1 MSKLHTAGSIVTLLA
16 ALAPLHAQSSANA
29 PGDFLVERV
38 LTLDHAFAP
47 VPPNLPDAVLAG
59 IKAGVIE
66 FHQRFIYNS
75 AQRTLEQ
82 FNYVVPANSPVPL
95 PDPSKAP
102 VGDHYLVQIESASI
116 SNSPSPSVILAG
128 HVTLNDVVTPFGYNT
143 GAGVTLTFG
152 YSTAGAAVQFG
163 PVIES
168 VSPLYG
174 LYSDKGAGS
183 LSLTPS
189 THKCTVGTLNGVYM
203 FQLNGSQLGP
213 FGWLQYTDSGRFQ
226 ADGKGNLTVVDSG
239 NSGGTVFAGRTF
251 PIVYTVNDDCSGA
264 FAFGSNAMDIQVSL
278 DGKAINMVFTKPST
292 VNASGVGRQ
301 M

>member
-38 LTLDHAFAP
+38 LTLDHVFAP

-128 HVTLNDVVTPFGYNT
+128 HVTLNDVATPFGYNT

-152 YSTAGAAVQFG
+152 YTTAGGSVQFG
-163 PVIES
+163 PILES

-183 LSLTPS
+183 LSLTP
-189 THKCTVGTLNGVYM
+189 TPHKCTVGTLNGAYL
-203 FQLNGSQLGP
+203 FQLSGSVQSYNGWGL
-213 FGWLQYTDSGRFQ
+213 YTESGRFQ
-226 ADGKGNLTVVDSG
+226 ADGKGNIVVVDSG
-239 NSGGTVFAGRTF
+239 NIAGNVFTGRNF
-251 PIVYTVNDDCSGA
+251 PISYTINDDCTGS
-264 FAFGSNAMDIQVSL
+264 FVFGSSAMDIQVSL
-278 DGKAINMVFTKPST
+278 DGKAINMVFTKPSS
-292 VNASGVGRQ
+292 VIASGVGRMQ
-301 M
+301 